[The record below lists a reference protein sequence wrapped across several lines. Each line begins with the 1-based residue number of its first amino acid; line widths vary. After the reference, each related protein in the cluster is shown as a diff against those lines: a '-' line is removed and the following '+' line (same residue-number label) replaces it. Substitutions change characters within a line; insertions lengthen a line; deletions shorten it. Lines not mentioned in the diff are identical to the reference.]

1 MIGGFDAF
9 RQMWKNIYSIIL
21 LLCEI
26 GIIIAY
32 GRGSEYSTVNWLNLY
47 PVFQDIHVM
56 IFVGFGF
63 LMVFLKRH
71 SWTSV
76 AVNMF
81 VAAWAIQI
89 YILFRFMW
97 ESIWEK
103 EEKHVELNITS
114 LITGDFSAGAVLITF
129 GALLGK
135 VSAF

>member
-1 MIGGFDAF
+1 
-9 RQMWKNIYSIIL
+9 
-21 LLCEI
+21 
-26 GIIIAY
+26 
-32 GRGSEYSTVNWLNLY
+32 
-47 PVFQDIHVM
+47 
-56 IFVGFGF
+56 
-63 LMVFLKRH
+63 
-71 SWTSV
+71 
-76 AVNMF
+76 MF